1 MEYKQNLHTHTTYC
15 DGKDTP
21 EELIQAAIDKGFD
34 SIGFSGHSYMYF
46 SPFGG
51 MSEENTKKYK
61 EEICKLKEKYKG
73 QLDIYCGLE
82 VEMYSQTDIQGYD
95 YLIGSLHYLEK
106 FGYPR
111 GFDKKAED
119 VKELI
124 DTYFDGDGMKFAR
137 EYYQRITDLPKYGKF
152 DILGHFDLI
161 TKNIDFIRFFDVDSR
176 EYKNA
181 ATEAIESLKGKIPF
195 FEVNTGA
202 ISRGY
207 RKTPYPSSF
216 IIKEFKR
223 MGFGAVITSD
233 CHDKNF
239 LDCEFESAEELLRE
253 CGFEERYILTD
264 EGFKGI
270 RL

>member
-1 MEYKQNLHTHTTYC
+1 MKYKQNLHTHTTYC

-21 EELIQAAIDKGFD
+21 EEIVIKAIEKGFD
-34 SIGFSGHSYMYF
+34 SVGFSGHSYMYF

-51 MSEENTKKYK
+51 MSEENTIKYK
-61 EEICKLKEKYKG
+61 QEIRRLKEKYMGKI
-73 QLDIYCGLE
+73 DIFCGLE
-82 VEMYSQTDIQGYD
+82 FEMHSKVELKGYD

-111 GFDKKAED
+111 GFDRKAED
-119 VKELI
+119 VQKLI
-124 DTYFDGDGMKFAR
+124 DTYFDGNGMKFAK
-137 EYYQRITDLPKYGKF
+137 EYYHTVARLPEYGDF

-161 TKNIDFIRFFDVDSR
+161 TKNIDFIKFFDIDSK

-181 ATEAIESLKGKIPF
+181 VTESVECLKGKIPF

-202 ISRGY
+202 IARGY
-207 RKTPYPSSF
+207 RKTPYPSPF
-216 IIKEFKR
+216 IVKEFKR

-239 LDCEFESAEELLRE
+239 LDCEYETAEELLKE
-253 CGFEERYILTD
+253 CGFEERYILTTD
-264 EGFKGI
+264 GFRGVK
-270 RL
+270 L